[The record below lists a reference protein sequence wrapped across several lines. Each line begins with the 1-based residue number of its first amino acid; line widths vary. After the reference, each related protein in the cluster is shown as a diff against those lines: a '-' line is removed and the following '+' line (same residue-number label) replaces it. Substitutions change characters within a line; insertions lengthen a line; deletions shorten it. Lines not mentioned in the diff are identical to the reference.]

1 MGRHAG
7 VTPEETRERL
17 VDAAARVF
25 QLKGYEG
32 ATVALIAQEAGVT
45 SGAIYAHYPNK
56 AALLVDALRVNRE
69 RVLATLFP
77 SGGGTTDAGDTLVAL
92 GRRLT
97 TRDHQGTQLL
107 AEAALAARRDQELAA
122 VLVAALGERE
132 ASMATL
138 LRRGQDDGSLAQ
150 GFSPAA
156 GARFALMLS
165 LGSMLV
171 DALGMPATDGDEWD
185 DVVHRF
191 IAGFTSDPGATG
203 HTADPTTTPV
213 PYEDTHDTHDTHD
226 TQDAAAQEGNP

>member
-1 MGRHAG
+1 MGRRAG

-77 SGGGTTDAGDTLVAL
+77 SGSRTDAGDTLVAL

-107 AEAALAARRDQELAA
+107 AE
-122 VLVAALGERE
+122 
-132 ASMATL
+132 
-138 LRRGQDDGSLAQ
+138 
-150 GFSPAA
+150 
-156 GARFALMLS
+156 
-165 LGSMLV
+165 
-171 DALGMPATDGDEWD
+171 
-185 DVVHRF
+185 
-191 IAGFTSDPGATG
+191 
-203 HTADPTTTPV
+203 
-213 PYEDTHDTHDTHD
+213 
-226 TQDAAAQEGNP
+226 

>member
-32 ATVALIAQEAGVT
+32 ATVSLIAQEAGVT

-56 AALLVDALRVNRE
+56 AALLVDALQVNRE

-77 SGGGTTDAGDTLVAL
+77 SGGRPDAGDTLVAL

-132 ASMATL
+132 ASMAAL
-138 LRRGQDDGSLAQ
+138 LRRGQDDGSLAE

-171 DALGMPATDGDEWD
+171 DALGMPATDRDDWD

-191 IAGFTSDPGATG
+191 IAGFTTN
-203 HTADPTTTPV
+203 ADPTTPTTPPA
-213 PYEDTHDTHDTHD
+213 PYEDTNDKHDTHDA
-226 TQDAAAQEGNP
+226 AAAQEGNP